1 MAKDSANTN
10 QYIHEQYIIFN
21 LGEEE
26 YAIPI
31 TIVEEIVKI
40 TNLIRVPQS
49 KSYFAGVMDIRGKV
63 VRMID
68 LTKRLNIRNAKT
80 AETAERAIVINL
92 SGKSIG
98 VIVDKVSHVIHFPAN
113 QVDPPPPSVKGISSR
128 YITGVGKKDNRFIIL
143 IDIEKILT
151 VEEISEMAVV

>member
-1 MAKDSANTN
+1 MAKESTSSN
-10 QYIHEQYIIFN
+10 QFIHEQYIIFN
-21 LGEEE
+21 LGDEE

-49 KSYFAGVMDIRGKV
+49 KNYFAGIMDIRGKV

-68 LTKRLNIRNAKT
+68 LAKRLNIKT
-80 AETAERAIVINL
+80 GAEANAERAIVI
-92 SGKSIG
+92 SIGGKSVG
-98 VIVDKVSHVIHFPAN
+98 VIVDKVSHVVHFPAS

-151 VEEISEMAVV
+151 VEEISDMAVV

>member
-1 MAKDSANTN
+1 MAKETSSAN
-10 QYIHEQYIIFN
+10 QFIHEQYIIFN
-21 LGEEE
+21 LGDEE

-49 KSYFAGVMDIRGKV
+49 KSFFAGIMDIRGKV

-68 LTKRLNIRNAKT
+68 LAKRLNIKNIT
-80 AETAERAIVINL
+80 ETADRAIVINV

-98 VIVDKVSHVIHFPAN
+98 VIVDKVSHVVHFPAN

-151 VEEISEMAVV
+151 VEEVAELVTV

>member
-1 MAKDSANTN
+1 MAKETSSAN
-10 QYIHEQYIIFN
+10 QFIHEQYIIFN
-21 LGEEE
+21 LGDEE

-49 KSYFAGVMDIRGKV
+49 KSFFAGIMDIRGKV

-68 LTKRLNIRNAKT
+68 LAKRLNIKNIS
-80 AETAERAIVINL
+80 ETADRAIVINV

-98 VIVDKVSHVIHFPAN
+98 VIVDKVSHVVHFPAN

-128 YITGVGKKDNRFIIL
+128 YITGVGKKDSRFIIL

-151 VEEISEMAVV
+151 VEEVTELATV

>member
-1 MAKDSANTN
+1 MAKDPVSTN
-10 QYIHEQYIIFN
+10 QFIHEQYIIFN

-49 KSYFAGVMDIRGKV
+49 KSYFAGIMDIRGKV

-68 LTKRLNIRNAKT
+68 LTKRLNIRNANTVEK
-80 AETAERAIVINL
+80 AERAIVINVG
-92 SGKSIG
+92 GKSVG

-151 VEEISEMAVV
+151 VEEISELAVV

>member
-1 MAKDSANTN
+1 MAKEAVNSNHF
-10 QYIHEQYIIFN
+10 IHEQYIIFN

-49 KSYFAGVMDIRGKV
+49 KSYFAGIMDIRGKV

-68 LTKRLNIRNAKT
+68 LTKRLNIRNTNT
-80 AETAERAIVINL
+80 AENAERAIVIRIG
-92 SGKSIG
+92 GKSVG
-98 VIVDKVSHVIHFPAN
+98 VIVDKVSHVIHFPAS

-128 YITGVGKKDNRFIIL
+128 YITGVGKQDNRFIIL

-151 VEEISEMAVV
+151 VEEISELATV

>member
-1 MAKDSANTN
+1 MAKEPTTN
-10 QYIHEQYIIFN
+10 NHFIHEQYIIFN
-21 LGEEE
+21 LGDEE

-49 KSYFAGVMDIRGKV
+49 KSYFAGIMDIRGKV

-68 LTKRLNIRNAKT
+68 LAKRLNIKNVN
-80 AETAERAIVINL
+80 ETADRAIVINIE
-92 SGKSIG
+92 GKSVG
-98 VIVDKVSHVIHFPAN
+98 VIVDKVSHVVHFPAN

-128 YITGVGKKDNRFIIL
+128 YITGVGKKENRFIIL

-151 VEEISEMAVV
+151 VEEIAEMATAI

>member
-1 MAKDSANTN
+1 MAKETSSAN
-10 QYIHEQYIIFN
+10 QFIHEQYIIFN
-21 LGEEE
+21 LGDEE

-49 KSYFAGVMDIRGKV
+49 KSFFAGIMDIRGKV

-68 LTKRLNIRNAKT
+68 LAKRLNIKNTTDSA
-80 AETAERAIVINL
+80 ADRAIVINV

-98 VIVDKVSHVIHFPAN
+98 VIVDKVSHVVHFPAN

-151 VEEISEMAVV
+151 VEEITELATV

>member
-1 MAKDSANTN
+1 MAKEPVNKN
-10 QYIHEQYIIFN
+10 HFIHEQYIIFN
-21 LGEEE
+21 LGDEE

-49 KSYFAGVMDIRGKV
+49 KSYFAGIMDIRGKV

-68 LTKRLNIRNAKT
+68 LTKRLNIRNVAQK
-80 AETAERAIVINL
+80 ENAERAIVINIA
-92 SGKSIG
+92 GKSVG
-98 VIVDKVSHVIHFPAN
+98 VIVDKVSHVIHFPAS

-151 VEEISEMAVV
+151 VEEITELAVV

>member
-1 MAKDSANTN
+1 MAKETSQAN
-10 QYIHEQYIIFN
+10 QFIHEQYIIFN
-21 LGEEE
+21 LGDEE

-49 KSYFAGVMDIRGKV
+49 KSYFAGIMDIRGKV

-68 LTKRLNIRNAKT
+68 LAKRLNIKNVS
-80 AETAERAIVINL
+80 ETSDRAIVINV

-98 VIVDKVSHVIHFPAN
+98 VIVDKVSHVVHFPAN

-151 VEEISEMAVV
+151 VEEMTELATV